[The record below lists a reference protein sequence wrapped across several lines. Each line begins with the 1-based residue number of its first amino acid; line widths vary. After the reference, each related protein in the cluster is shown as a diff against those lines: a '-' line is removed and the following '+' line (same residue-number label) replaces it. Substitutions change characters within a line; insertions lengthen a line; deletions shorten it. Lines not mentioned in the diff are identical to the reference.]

1 MEFGWRANRE
11 LTVTRHLVETG
22 LGCESVVWLA
32 RAPGNAAKRS
42 HKLASQGG
50 PPSPGSPTLTSLGRR
65 RCKEK
70 HKRTGNAMAME
81 TGDYYI
87 LEISACPRQ
96 PRPVLDGEPSPPPP
110 TVRHRLLSSQT
121 GLGWRARNLV
131 GNNAQSRT
139 CHSDWSGS
147 ASALF
152 GGECTLKG
160 MGRRARPV
168 WVGECA
174 LVGEAPHCN
183 DLVTQTQCTAS
194 LHAHMFETL
203 SPPPHATKSFQWL

>member
-96 PRPVLDGEPSPPPP
+96 PRPVWDGEPSPPPP
-110 TVRHRLLSSQT
+110 RGSPPTALESDRSGLASAQPGWQQCPEPYMSLRLVWVGERVIRWRMHFKRH
-121 GLGWRARNLV
+121 
-131 GNNAQSRT
+131 
-139 CHSDWSGS
+139 GS
-147 ASALF
+147 ASAPGL
-152 GGECTLKG
+152 GGRVCF
-160 MGRRARPV
+160 GRR
-168 WVGECA
+168 G
-174 LVGEAPHCN
+174 AP
-183 DLVTQTQCTAS
+183 LQ
-194 LHAHMFETL
+194 
-203 SPPPHATKSFQWL
+203 